1 MYIITGCAGFIGFQ
15 MAKFL
20 LDKNFEVIGIDS
32 LNSYY
37 SKKLKIER
45 LKILK
50 KEKRF
55 KFFKIDLT
63 NKKKINGLFDK
74 LDNFKLIHLAAQ
86 PGVVYSFKNPES
98 YYKNNVVATKV
109 LVDKIKKKNVNQF
122 IFISSSS
129 VYGNQKKYP
138 IVESAK
144 LKPINYYASTK
155 IKCEKYIKNQ
165 LKNSNTSI
173 KIIRPFTVY
182 GPFGRP
188 DMLILK
194 YLNFIKR
201 KKKIDIYNYGNHLR
215 DFTYIDDVIRII
227 YQLSKIKNNKIQTFN
242 ICASQ
247 PIKINEILKYF
258 EKLLNKKIS
267 VNMKPKRVGEME
279 ITFGSNNKL
288 KKYTK
293 FQNFI
298 PIKTGLKNTLEWY
311 KKFKQKSLLDLY
323 K

>member
-1 MYIITGCAGFIGFQ
+1 MYVVTGCAGFIGFHLT
-15 MAKFL
+15 KFL
-20 LDKNFEVIGIDS
+20 LNKNFEVIGIDS
-32 LNSYY
+32 LNNYY

-45 LKILK
+45 LNILK
-50 KEKRF
+50 KEKKF
-55 KFFKIDLT
+55 NFFKIDLS
-63 NKKKINGLFDK
+63 NKKKINQLFNK
-74 LDNFKLIHLAAQ
+74 LNKFKLIHLAAQ

-98 YYKNNVVATKV
+98 YYKNNVLATKV
-109 LVDKIKKKNVNQF
+109 LVDEIKKKKIDQF
-122 IFISSSS
+122 IFVSSSS

-138 IVESAK
+138 IKEDAK

-155 IKCEKYIKNQ
+155 ILCEKYIKNK
-165 LKNSNTSI
+165 LKYFNSSI

-201 KKKIDIYNYGNHLR
+201 KKKIDIFNYGNHLR
-215 DFTYIDDVIRII
+215 DFTYVNDVVRII
-227 YQLSKIKNNKIQTFN
+227 YQLSKIKNDKIQTFN
-242 ICASQ
+242 ICASK
-247 PIKINEILKYF
+247 PIKIDKILNYF
-258 EKLLNKKIS
+258 EKILNKRIP
-267 VNMKPKRVGEME
+267 VNKKPKRVGEMD

-288 KKYTK
+288 KKFIK

-298 PIKTGLKNTLEWY
+298 SIKTGLKNTIEWY
-311 KKFKQKSLLDLY
+311 KKFKKKELFDLY

>member
-1 MYIITGCAGFIGFQ
+1 MYIITGCAGFIGFHLS
-15 MAKFL
+15 KFL
-20 LDKNFEVIGIDS
+20 LDKDFEVIGIDS

-138 IVESAK
+138 IIENAK
-144 LKPINYYASTK
+144 LKPINFYASTK

-165 LKNSNTSI
+165 LKNLNTSI

-227 YQLSKIKNNKIQTFN
+227 YQLSEIKNNKIQTFN
-242 ICASQ
+242 ICASK

-267 VNMKPKRVGEME
+267 VNKKPKRAGEME

-293 FQNFI
+293 FQSFI
-298 PIKTGLKNTLEWY
+298 PIKIGLKNTLEWY